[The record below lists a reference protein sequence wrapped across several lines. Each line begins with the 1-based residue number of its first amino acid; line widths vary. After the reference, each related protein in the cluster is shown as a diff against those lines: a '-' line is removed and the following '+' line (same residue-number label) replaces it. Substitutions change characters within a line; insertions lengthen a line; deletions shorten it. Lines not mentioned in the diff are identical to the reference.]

1 MRRILTLFGAALLM
15 AGCSVYRPYVR
26 PAVQADGL
34 YGTGVAQGDT
44 ASIATLHWSEL
55 FTDPDLQALIRIGL
69 ENNTDL
75 AVARLRVEQAEATLM
90 ASRLA
95 YLPSATLSPQG
106 QLSSFDGSKPAKTY
120 NIGASAEWEL
130 DIFGRLTNSKR
141 RAKAALLQSDAY
153 RQAVQT
159 QVVSAIANA
168 YYNLLLMDTQLD
180 INRRTAAVWE
190 ENLRTYEAR
199 MRVGEANGAAVAQAR
214 ASKLAVDAAIL
225 TLRKQVR
232 AQENALSTLIGQ
244 MPQAIRRGT
253 LADQHFPDSLSVG
266 VPLQLLARRPDI
278 RQAEMALAQ
287 AHYAT
292 GEARSAFYPRI
303 TLSGRAGWT
312 NTDGS
317 AIINPGNWL
326 LSALAGLT
334 QPLFNRGQ
342 NIANLRIA
350 KSQRQ
355 EALLQFRQSL
365 LKAGAEVNDALS
377 QWQTARARIGVT
389 GEQIASLEEAVKS
402 TTSLMESSTGAS
414 YIEVLTARRDL
425 LAAELA
431 QVQDRFDEI
440 QGVISLYH
448 ALGGGGE

>member
-34 YGTGVAQGDT
+34 YGPGVAQGDT

-75 AVARLRVEQAEATLM
+75 AVDRLRVEQAEATLM

-199 MRVGEANGAAVAQAR
+199 MRVGEANGAAV
-214 ASKLAVDAAIL
+214 
-225 TLRKQVR
+225 

-440 QGVISLYH
+440 QGIISLYH
-448 ALGGGGE
+448 ALDGGGE

>member
-1 MRRILTLFGAALLM
+1 MKRIVIFLGAALLL
-15 AGCSVYRPYVR
+15 AGCSIYKPYKRPE
-26 PAVQADGL
+26 VQTDGL
-34 YGTGVAQGDT
+34 YGPGVSEADT

-55 FTDPDLQALIRIGL
+55 FTDPALQSLIRTGL

-75 AVARLRVEQAEATLM
+75 AVASLRVEQAEATLM

-106 QLSSFDGSKPAKTY
+106 QLSSYDGSKPAKTY
-120 NIGASAEWEL
+120 NIGASAEWEI
-130 DIFGRLTNSKR
+130 DIFGRLTNAKR
-141 RAKAALLQSDAY
+141 KAKAALLQSDAY

-159 QVVSAIANA
+159 QLVSTIANA

-180 INRRTAAVWE
+180 INQRTAKVWE
-190 ENLRTYEAR
+190 ENLRTYEAK
-199 MRVGEANGAAVAQAR
+199 MRVGEATGAAVAQAR
-214 ASKLAVDAAIL
+214 ANKLAVDAAIL
-225 TLRKQVR
+225 TLQKQIR
-232 AQENALSTLIGQ
+232 AQENSLSTLIGQ
-244 MPQAIRRGT
+244 MPQHIERGT
-253 LADQHFPDSLSVG
+253 LAGQRFPDRLAVG

-278 RQAEMALAQ
+278 RQAEFALAQ

-292 GEARSAFYPRI
+292 GAARSAFYPRI
-303 TLSGRAGWT
+303 TLSGQAGWT

-326 LSALAGLT
+326 LSAIAGLT

-350 KSQRQ
+350 KSQQQ

-365 LKAGAEVNDALS
+365 LKAGAEVNDALQ
-377 QWQTARARIGVT
+377 QWQTARARLDVT
-389 GEQIASLEEAVKS
+389 GEQIENLEAAVKS
-402 TTSLMESSTGAS
+402 TTSLMESSTSAS
-414 YIEVLTARRDL
+414 YLEVLTARRDL
-425 LAAELA
+425 LTAELT

-440 QGVISLYH
+440 QGVINLYH

>member
-1 MRRILTLFGAALLM
+1 M
-15 AGCSVYRPYVR
+15 
-26 PAVQADGL
+26 
-34 YGTGVAQGDT
+34 
-44 ASIATLHWSEL
+44 
-55 FTDPDLQALIRIGL
+55 
-69 ENNTDL
+69 
-75 AVARLRVEQAEATLM
+75 
-90 ASRLA
+90 
-95 YLPSATLSPQG
+95 
-106 QLSSFDGSKPAKTY
+106 
-120 NIGASAEWEL
+120 
-130 DIFGRLTNSKR
+130 
-141 RAKAALLQSDAY
+141 
-153 RQAVQT
+153 
-159 QVVSAIANA
+159 
-168 YYNLLLMDTQLD
+168 
-180 INRRTAAVWE
+180 
-190 ENLRTYEAR
+190 
-199 MRVGEANGAAVAQAR
+199 
-214 ASKLAVDAAIL
+214 
-225 TLRKQVR
+225 R

-253 LADQHFPDSLSVG
+253 LAAQHSPDSLSVG

-402 TTSLMESSTGAS
+402 TASLMESSTGAS

>member
-34 YGTGVAQGDT
+34 YGPGVAQGDT

-199 MRVGEANGAAVAQAR
+199 MRVGEANGAAVAQ
-214 ASKLAVDAAIL
+214 
-225 TLRKQVR
+225 
-232 AQENALSTLIGQ
+232 ENALSTLIGQ

-342 NIANLRIA
+342 NITNLRIA

-440 QGVISLYH
+440 QGIISLYH
-448 ALGGGGE
+448 ALDGGGE

>member
-34 YGTGVAQGDT
+34 YGPGVAQGDT

-190 ENLRTYEAR
+190 DNLRTYEAR

-214 ASKLAVDAAIL
+214 ASKLAA
-225 TLRKQVR
+225 
-232 AQENALSTLIGQ
+232 
-244 MPQAIRRGT
+244 
-253 LADQHFPDSLSVG
+253 QHFPDSLSVG

-402 TTSLMESSTGAS
+402 TASLMESSTGAS

>member
-1 MRRILTLFGAALLM
+1 M
-15 AGCSVYRPYVR
+15 
-26 PAVQADGL
+26 
-34 YGTGVAQGDT
+34 
-44 ASIATLHWSEL
+44 
-55 FTDPDLQALIRIGL
+55 
-69 ENNTDL
+69 
-75 AVARLRVEQAEATLM
+75 
-90 ASRLA
+90 
-95 YLPSATLSPQG
+95 
-106 QLSSFDGSKPAKTY
+106 
-120 NIGASAEWEL
+120 
-130 DIFGRLTNSKR
+130 
-141 RAKAALLQSDAY
+141 
-153 RQAVQT
+153 
-159 QVVSAIANA
+159 
-168 YYNLLLMDTQLD
+168 
-180 INRRTAAVWE
+180 
-190 ENLRTYEAR
+190 
-199 MRVGEANGAAVAQAR
+199 
-214 ASKLAVDAAIL
+214 
-225 TLRKQVR
+225 R

-253 LADQHFPDSLSVG
+253 LAAQHFPDSLSVG

-317 AIINPGNWL
+317 ALINPGNWL

-402 TTSLMESSTGAS
+402 TASLMESSTGAS
-414 YIEVLTARRDL
+414 YIEVLTAHRDL

>member
-1 MRRILTLFGAALLM
+1 M
-15 AGCSVYRPYVR
+15 
-26 PAVQADGL
+26 
-34 YGTGVAQGDT
+34 AQGDT

-55 FTDPDLQALIRIGL
+55 FTDPDLQALISIGL

-190 ENLRTYEAR
+190 DNLRTYEAR

-214 ASKLAVDAAIL
+214 ASKLAA
-225 TLRKQVR
+225 
-232 AQENALSTLIGQ
+232 
-244 MPQAIRRGT
+244 
-253 LADQHFPDSLSVG
+253 QHFPDSLSVG

-402 TTSLMESSTGAS
+402 TASLMESSTGAS

>member
-34 YGTGVAQGDT
+34 YDPGVAQGDT

-130 DIFGRLTNSKR
+130 DIFGRLTNPKR

-199 MRVGEANGAAVAQAR
+199 MRVGEANGAAV
-214 ASKLAVDAAIL
+214 
-225 TLRKQVR
+225 

-440 QGVISLYH
+440 QGINSLYH

>member
-34 YGTGVAQGDT
+34 YGPGVAQGDT

-141 RAKAALLQSDAY
+141 RSKAALLQSDAY

-199 MRVGEANGAAVAQAR
+199 MRVGEANGAAV
-214 ASKLAVDAAIL
+214 
-225 TLRKQVR
+225 

-440 QGVISLYH
+440 QGIISLYH
-448 ALGGGGE
+448 ALDGGGE

>member
-34 YGTGVAQGDT
+34 YDPGVAQGDT

-75 AVARLRVEQAEATLM
+75 AVARLRVEQAEAM
-90 ASRLA
+90 SVASRLA

-130 DIFGRLTNSKR
+130 DIFGRLTNPKR

-199 MRVGEANGAAVAQAR
+199 MRVGEANGAAV
-214 ASKLAVDAAIL
+214 
-225 TLRKQVR
+225 

-440 QGVISLYH
+440 QGINSLYH

>member
-34 YGTGVAQGDT
+34 YGPGVAQGDT

-141 RAKAALLQSDAY
+141 RSKAALLQSDAY

-168 YYNLLLMDTQLD
+168 YYNLFLMDTQLD

-199 MRVGEANGAAVAQAR
+199 MRVGEANGAAV
-214 ASKLAVDAAIL
+214 
-225 TLRKQVR
+225 

>member
-15 AGCSVYRPYVR
+15 AGCSVYKPYVR

-34 YGTGVAQGDT
+34 YGPGVAQGDT

-180 INRRTAAVWE
+180 INSRTAAVWE

-199 MRVGEANGAAVAQAR
+199 MRVGEANGAAVAQ
-214 ASKLAVDAAIL
+214 
-225 TLRKQVR
+225 
-232 AQENALSTLIGQ
+232 ENALSTLIGQ

-253 LADQHFPDSLSVG
+253 LAAQHFPDSLSVG

-317 AIINPGNWL
+317 AIIDPGNWL

-448 ALGGGGE
+448 ARGGGGE

>member
-34 YGTGVAQGDT
+34 YGPGVAQGDT

-199 MRVGEANGAAVAQAR
+199 MRVGEANGAAV
-214 ASKLAVDAAIL
+214 
-225 TLRKQVR
+225 

-440 QGVISLYH
+440 QGIISLYH
-448 ALGGGGE
+448 ALDGGGE